1 MQPVPLKVTWTS
13 VQKLSSVYGNSVH
26 TAKLGPDFGCFCQLS
41 TYLTGRDS
49 GSQSEFLR
57 DCVPVEGEWMREKGE
72 RENFSR
78 RTQKSSQKSLKSD
91 FQAKTK
97 ASKGF

>member
-1 MQPVPLKVTWTS
+1 MVTLTALL
-13 VQKLSSVYGNSVH
+13 LSNGY
-26 TAKLGPDFGCFCQLS
+26 FGGFCSLL
-41 TYLTGRDS
+41 TTLTGLNS
-49 GSQSEFLR
+49 GSQREFLR

-72 RENFSR
+72 RENISR